1 MKKLTITTIAAL
13 SAAILLSSCSANKV
27 EHVFLIGLDGMSSAG
42 FVKADMPELK
52 SLMDDGMYTTKKRSV
67 LPSSSAINWA
77 SMFMGAPTEIHGYTT
92 WGSKTPELPS
102 RVIGDNG
109 IFPTIF
115 QLTRQKY
122 PSSEIGV
129 IYDWD
134 GIKYLVDTLSLN
146 YHAQT
151 PSAEP
156 ENMAS
161 MASEYILDKKPKL
174 AAFIFDNPD
183 HVGHTIG
190 WETDEYEAMLHRLD
204 ACVKE
209 IVDAIDEAGI
219 RDKSIIIVT
228 ADHGGIGTGH
238 GSISL
243 NEMETPF
250 IMAGPGIPCN
260 ICLDDQSMMQY
271 DIASTIAKLLDIEQP
286 QVWTGR
292 PVF

>member
-1 MKKLTITTIAAL
+1 MRKLFFFI
-13 SAAILLSSCSANKV
+13 SAAFLLASCTPKV
-27 EHVFLIGLDGMSSAG
+27 EHVFLIGLDGMSSAE
-42 FVKADMPELK
+42 FVDAEMPFVK
-52 SLMDDGMYTTKKRSV
+52 SLMEQGMFTVKKRSV

-92 WGSKTPELPS
+92 WGSRTPELPS

-109 IFPTIF
+109 IFPTVF
-115 QLTRQKY
+115 QLTRNNYKDA
-122 PSSEIGV
+122 EIGV
-129 IYDWD
+129 LYDWD

-146 YHAQT
+146 YFDKT
-151 PSAEP
+151 TSIDP
-156 ENMAS
+156 ENLAEMAS
-161 MASEYILDKKPKL
+161 DYILDKKPML

-183 HVGHTIG
+183 HIGHTIG
-190 WETDEYEAMLHRLD
+190 WESDEYQEMLTRLD
-204 ACVKE
+204 NNVKK
-209 IVDAIDEAGI
+209 IVEAIDKAGI
-219 RDKSIIIVT
+219 RRNSVIIVT

-250 IMAGPGIPCN
+250 VMTGPGIPCN
-260 ICLDDQSMMQY
+260 VCFDDQSMMQY
-271 DIASTIAKLLDIEQP
+271 DIASTIAKLLGVEQP